1 MLSQYLN
8 LLGNKPHDTIYRFF
22 TNLHFTNG
30 LMVGIGFNEGK
41 SIKSFRVYN
50 RTFRIALFEQDP
62 FQEKQIKAQS
72 WLAGK
77 DFEHHMVRL
86 SNTQSIETVFVPK
99 VRNTRITESATKDED
114 TLHAYKPE
122 NTGILGGRKSIDEV
136 VVETRIFDHYKLPA
150 DIIAVSPDH
159 FERPLFEGMTATIS
173 KYLPIFVV
181 PNLLPTIFDV
191 HEFLTERR
199 YRAYAYEAEKNRI
212 IPFDSKTK
220 TDQLIYIHTFTFET
234 NEPLDMD

>member
-8 LLGNKPHDTIYRFF
+8 LLGNKPHDTVYRFF

-30 LMVGIGFNEGK
+30 LMVNIGFNEGK
-41 SIKSFRVYN
+41 PIKSFRVYN

-62 FQEKQIKAQS
+62 FQEKQIKAQG

-77 DFEHHMVRL
+77 DFEYHLVKL
-86 SNTQSIETVFVPK
+86 SNSQSIETVFVPR
-99 VRNTRITESATKDED
+99 VRNTRLVASATKDED
-114 TLHAYKPE
+114 TLHAYKSDMEKSP
-122 NTGILGGRKSIDEV
+122 GSDKSIDEIV
-136 VVETRIFDHYKLPA
+136 IETRIFDHYKLPA
-150 DIIAVSPDH
+150 DIITVSPDH

-191 HEFLTERR
+191 HEFLTERK
-199 YRAYAYEAEKNRI
+199 YKGYAYEAEKNRI
-212 IPFDSKTK
+212 IPFDSKVK
-220 TDQLIYIHTFTFET
+220 AEQLIYIHTFTFET
-234 NEPLDMD
+234 DVPVDL